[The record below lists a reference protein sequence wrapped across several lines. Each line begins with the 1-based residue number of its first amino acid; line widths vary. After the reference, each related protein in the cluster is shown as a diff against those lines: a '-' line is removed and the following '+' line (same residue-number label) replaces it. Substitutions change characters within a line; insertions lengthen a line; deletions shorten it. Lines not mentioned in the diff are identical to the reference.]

1 MQKEASKMKFTEELV
16 EAYAKKIYSFAYS
29 RTQQVYDA
37 EDLAQDIVLALCR
50 IDFPAKHIENMDAY
64 IHQVCR
70 YVWAK
75 SLRAKR
81 RERDNVGDEVLEW
94 LSDGSDIEGDFIT
107 AELCARL
114 RQEVMY
120 LGRTRR
126 EAIILFYYDGLSGDE
141 IAARLGIPAA
151 TVRWHLHRAKSDLK
165 ERMEMQ
171 ETNIYRPR
179 RMHIAHYGWAENSI
193 YDALERDILMQNICY
208 VCYDN
213 PMTVE
218 ELSRTLGVAAVYLED
233 KLEAL
238 CSMEYMTVSPK
249 GKYATNF
256 FIQTVSYQLA
266 HAKYQLEKTMPIAEA
281 YLGVVDAALEE
292 IDAVGYCGEVDSDML
307 RWDML
312 FYFMTREIGATDA
325 RMNRTLHL
333 EHGAPLRPDGTR
345 HWVKAFAPGDEV
357 LAAAEREP
365 DGDKLVDFLRKA
377 MRFSM
382 QSYHLTPSNINARK
396 LRIPLWGGDYRG
408 FGQQEILSLHRVRDL
423 IRSGETPNEFD
434 SSAIADLI
442 EKGLVTRE
450 GGKLAL
456 RFPYFSH
463 DQIAA
468 VNAVLDKH
476 AAGLDRDA
484 IDRIFHGYVAEMRS
498 RIPACVS
505 ENERNHNL
513 TSYDPY
519 NAIPYL
525 LMKAGR
531 LRAPREDERGC
542 ICTVMWDD

>member
-1 MQKEASKMKFTEELV
+1 MKFTEELV
-16 EAYAKKIYSFAYS
+16 GTYAKKIYSFAYS
-29 RTQQVYDA
+29 RTQHVYDA
-37 EDLAQDIVLALCR
+37 EDLAQDIVLALCK

-107 AELCARL
+107 AELCAKL

-120 LGRTRR
+120 LGRIRR
-126 EAIILFYYDGLSGDE
+126 EAIILFYYDGLSGEE

-179 RMHIAHYGWAENSI
+179 RLSIGHSGWAENSV

-213 PMTVE
+213 PLTVE

-238 CSMEYMTVSPK
+238 CSMEYMTVSPR
-249 GKYATNF
+249 GKYVTNF
-256 FIQTVSYQLA
+256 FIHTAAYQLA
-266 HAKYQLEKTMPIAEA
+266 HAKYQFEKTMPIAEA
-281 YLGVVDAALEE
+281 YLDVVDAALDEIDAALDE
-292 IDAVGYCGEVDSDML
+292 IDAVGYCGEVDPDML

-333 EHGAPLRPDGTR
+333 EHGAPLRSDGTR
-345 HWVKAFAPGDEV
+345 HWVRAFAPQEEV
-357 LAAAEREP
+357 LEAAKQERDSAE
-365 DGDKLVDFLRKA
+365 LVDFLRSA
-377 MRFSM
+377 IRFSM
-382 QSYHLTPSNINARK
+382 QSSHITPANVNARK
-396 LRIPLWGGDYRG
+396 LSIPLWGGSWRD
-408 FGQQEILSLHRVRDL
+408 FGQREVLGLHRVREL

-456 RFPYFSH
+456 CFPYFSH

-468 VNAVLDKH
+468 VNATLDRH

-484 IDRIFHGYVAEMRS
+484 IDRIFHGYVEYMRA